1 MELKE
6 MKNFSLLQEYIVTKK
21 RNLNYFE
28 DTIISEIYPYYQEKQ
43 LFFLVKAGETDLSYL
58 CQKYAKVFSC
68 YSIAKTFV
76 SIANENGRFYVKCHQ
91 IQGWK
96 SVKYPFLSES
106 IYQPIYYDVW
116 YPYPVGLTEG
126 YDYIP
131 LFQDEFVAVVLF
143 PIRIMECPFINP
155 LYNRNLFQYSFSVS
169 QEKSCDIIRNNGM
182 DLSYQYLSY
191 DETFNS
197 LGVNGYYEM
206 YPYYLEQK
214 TELKRI
220 LQNNKM

>member
-6 MKNFSLLQEYIVTKK
+6 MKNFSLLQEYIVAKN

-28 DTIISEIYPYYQEKQ
+28 DMVINEVYPYYQKKQ

-58 CQKYAKVFSC
+58 YQKYAEVFSC
-68 YSIAKTFV
+68 YSVLQTFV
-76 SIANENGRFYVKCHQ
+76 AKANEEGNFYVKLHQ
-91 IQGWK
+91 IQNWE
-96 SVKYPFLSES
+96 SVKCPYLTES
-106 IYQPIYYDVW
+106 IYKPIYYDVW
-116 YPYPVGLTEG
+116 NPYPVGLADG

-131 LFQDEFVAVVLF
+131 LFQDAFVVIVLF
-143 PIRIMECPFINP
+143 PIRIVECPLINP

-169 QEKSCDIIRNNGM
+169 QEKSCDIIRSNGM

-191 DETFNS
+191 NETFNR

-206 YPYYLEQK
+206 YPYYVEQK
-214 TELKRI
+214 EELKRI
-220 LQNNKM
+220 LQSK